1 MKFEAITIKDIAKAL
16 GLSTSTVSRALRGSY
31 EISTETKK
39 LVLEYAE
46 KLHYRPNPI
55 AQSLKEKRSRS
66 IGIVVCEIANNFFSQ
81 VINGIESVAY
91 KKGYYVIISQSHE
104 SYEREVSNA
113 QYLASRSVD
122 GLLVSLST
130 ETTDLSHFKKLHEK
144 GLPIVFFDRITEEMQ
159 THKVIANNF
168 NGAYQ
173 ATTHLLK
180 SGFKRIAHI
189 TISPHLS
196 ITKERLAGYRAALAD
211 NGVPFDESL
220 VKYCKYGGLI
230 FSETEQAVD
239 ALLSLQ
245 PKADA
250 IVAASDKLSTGCLT
264 ALAKRNVNIPC
275 EMGIVGFTNS
285 LLTEIFHPPMSSV
298 RQPAFEMGQVAME
311 MLIQLI
317 ESRRPVTEFE
327 TRVLSTELTVR
338 ASSALPRGDRMGR
351 MG

>member
-46 KLHYRPNPI
+46 KLNYRPNPI
-55 AQSLKEKRSRS
+55 ALSLKEKRSRS

-91 KKGYYVIISQSHE
+91 KQGYYVIISQSHE
-104 SYEREVSNA
+104 SYEREVSNT

-130 ETTDLSHFKKLHEK
+130 ETTDLSHLKKLHEK

-173 ATTHLLK
+173 ATEHLLR
-180 SGFKRIAHI
+180 SGFKRIAHV

-196 ITKERLAGYRAALAD
+196 ITKERLAGYKAALAD

-230 FSETEQAVD
+230 FSETEQAVES
-239 ALLSLQ
+239 LLGLEK
-245 PKADA
+245 KADA

-264 ALAKRNVNIPC
+264 ALAKRNISIPD
-275 EMGIVGFTNS
+275 EMGLVGFTNS
-285 LLTEIFHPPMSSV
+285 LLTEVFHPPMSSI

-311 MLIQLI
+311 MLIQII

-327 TRVLSTELTVR
+327 TRVLNTELTIR
-338 ASSALPRGDRMGR
+338 ASSQPPHH
-351 MG
+351 

>member
-46 KLHYRPNPI
+46 KLNYRPNPI
-55 AQSLKEKRSRS
+55 ALSLKEKRSRS

-104 SYEREVSNA
+104 SFERELANA
-113 QYLASRSVD
+113 QYLSSRSVD

-130 ETTDLSHFKKLHEK
+130 ETTDISHLNKLHDK
-144 GLPIVFFDRITEEMQ
+144 GLPIVFFDRITDEMQ

-173 ATTHLLK
+173 ATDHLLR
-180 SGFKRIAHI
+180 SGFRRIAHV
-189 TISPHLS
+189 TISSHLS
-196 ITKERLAGYRAALAD
+196 ITKERLAGYKAALAD
-211 NGVPFDESL
+211 HGIPFDESL
-220 VKYCKYGGLI
+220 IKYCKYGGLI
-230 FSETEQAVD
+230 YSETEQAVD
-239 ALLSLQ
+239 GLLALE
-245 PKADA
+245 KRADA

-264 ALAKRNVNIPC
+264 ALAKRNIKVPE

-285 LLTEIFHPPMSSV
+285 MLADLFHPPLSTV

-311 MLIQLI
+311 MLIQII
-317 ESRRPVTEFE
+317 ESRHPVTKFE
-327 TRVLSTELTVR
+327 TKVLNTELTVR
-338 ASSALPRGDRMGR
+338 GSSIKK
-351 MG
+351 

>member
-1 MKFEAITIKDIAKAL
+1 MKYEAITIKDIAKAL

-46 KLHYRPNPI
+46 KLNYRPNPV
-55 AQSLKEKRSRS
+55 ALSLKEKRSRS
-66 IGIVVCEIANNFFSQ
+66 IGVVVCEIANNFFSQ

-104 SYEREVSNA
+104 SYEREVSNT

-130 ETTDLSHFKKLHEK
+130 ETTDLSHLNKLHDR

-173 ATTHLLK
+173 ATEHLIQ
-180 SGFKRIAHI
+180 SGFKRIAHV
-189 TISPHLS
+189 TISSHLS
-196 ITKERLAGYRAALAD
+196 ITKERLAGYKAALAD
-211 NGVPFDESL
+211 HHIPFDESL

-230 FSETEQAVD
+230 FSETEQAID
-239 ALLSLQ
+239 SLIRLKKG
-245 PKADA
+245 PDA
-250 IVAASDKLSTGCLT
+250 IVAASDKLSTGCLM
-264 ALAKRNVNIPC
+264 ALAKRNIRIP
-275 EMGIVGFTNS
+275 EDIAIVGFTNS
-285 LLTEIFHPPMSSV
+285 LLTDIFHPPLSSV

-311 MLIQLI
+311 MLIQII
-317 ESRRPVTEFE
+317 ESKHPITRYE
-327 TRVLSTELTVR
+327 TKVLNTELTVR
-338 ASSALPRGDRMGR
+338 ASSVKG
-351 MG
+351 

>member
-31 EISTETKK
+31 EISAETKK

-46 KLHYRPNPI
+46 KLNYRPNPI
-55 AQSLKEKRSRS
+55 ALSLKEKRSRS
-66 IGIVVCEIANNFFSQ
+66 IGIIVCEIANNFFSQ
-81 VINGIESVAY
+81 AINGIESVAY

-130 ETTDLSHFKKLHEK
+130 ETTDFSHLKKLHEK

-173 ATTHLLK
+173 ATEHLLR
-180 SGFKRIAHI
+180 SGFKRIAHV

-196 ITKERLAGYRAALAD
+196 ITKERLAGYKAALAD
-211 NGVPFDESL
+211 NGVPFDDSL

-230 FSETEQAVD
+230 ISETEQAID
-239 ALLSLQ
+239 ALLHL
-245 PKADA
+245 PKKVDA

-264 ALAKRNVNIPC
+264 TLAKKNIKIPDD
-275 EMGIVGFTNS
+275 MALVGFTNS
-285 LLTEIFHPPMSSV
+285 PLAEVFHPSMSSV

-311 MLIQLI
+311 MLIQII

-327 TRVLSTELTVR
+327 TRVLNTELTIR
-338 ASSALPRGDRMGR
+338 ASSTHRRR
-351 MG
+351 

>member
-46 KLHYRPNPI
+46 KLNYRPNPI
-55 AQSLKEKRSRS
+55 AQSLKEKRSRA

-91 KKGYYVIISQSHE
+91 KQGYYVIISQSHE
-104 SYEREVSNA
+104 SYEREVSNT

-130 ETTDLSHFKKLHEK
+130 ETTDLSHLKKLHEK

-173 ATTHLLK
+173 ATEHLLR
-180 SGFKRIAHI
+180 SGFRRIAHV

-196 ITKERLAGYRAALAD
+196 ITKERLAGYKAALAD

-230 FSETEQAVD
+230 FSETEQAVE
-239 ALLSLQ
+239 ALLGLEK
-245 PKADA
+245 KADA

-264 ALAKRNVNIPC
+264 ALAKRNISIPD
-275 EMGIVGFTNS
+275 EMGLVGFTNS
-285 LLTEIFHPPMSSV
+285 LLTEVFHPPMTSV

-311 MLIQLI
+311 MLIQII
-317 ESRRPVTEFE
+317 ESRRPITEFE
-327 TRVLSTELTVR
+327 TRMLNTELTIR
-338 ASSALPRGDRMGR
+338 ASSQPPHH
-351 MG
+351 

>member
-31 EISTETKK
+31 EISTETRK

-46 KLHYRPNPI
+46 KLNYRPNPI
-55 AQSLKEKRSRS
+55 ALSLKEKRSRS

-91 KKGYYVIISQSHE
+91 KKGYFVIISQSHE
-104 SYEREVSNA
+104 SYEREVSNT

-130 ETTDLSHFKKLHEK
+130 ETTDLSHLKKLHEK

-173 ATTHLLK
+173 ATEHLLK

-196 ITKERLAGYRAALAD
+196 ITKERLAGYKAALAD
-211 NGVPFDESL
+211 NGIPFDESL

-230 FSETEQAVD
+230 FSETEQAVE
-239 ALLSLQ
+239 AILNLEK
-245 PKADA
+245 KADA

-264 ALAKRNVNIPC
+264 ALAKRNISIPD
-275 EMGIVGFTNS
+275 EMGMVGFTNS
-285 LLTEIFHPPMSSV
+285 MLTEVFHPPMSSV

-311 MLIQLI
+311 MLIEII

-327 TRVLSTELTVR
+327 TRMLNTELTVR
-338 ASSALPRGDRMGR
+338 ASSAPPRR
-351 MG
+351 

>member
-46 KLHYRPNPI
+46 KLNYRPNPI
-55 AQSLKEKRSRS
+55 ALSLKEKRSRS

-104 SYEREVSNA
+104 SFEREVSNT

-130 ETTDLSHFKKLHEK
+130 ETTDLSHLKKLHEK
-144 GLPIVFFDRITEEMQ
+144 GLPIVFFDRVTEEMQ

-173 ATTHLLK
+173 ATEHLFR

-196 ITKERLAGYRAALAD
+196 ITKERLAGYKAALAD

-230 FSETEQAVD
+230 FSETEQAVE
-239 ALLSLQ
+239 ALLNLEK
-245 PKADA
+245 KADA

-264 ALAKRNVNIPC
+264 ALAKRNISIPD
-275 EMGIVGFTNS
+275 EMGMVGFTNS
-285 LLTEIFHPPMSSV
+285 MLTEVFHPPMSSV

-311 MLIQLI
+311 MLIQII

-327 TRVLSTELTVR
+327 TRVLNTELTIR
-338 ASSALPRGDRMGR
+338 ASSAPPARSAPPTP
-351 MG
+351 

>member
-31 EISTETKK
+31 EISAETKK

-46 KLHYRPNPI
+46 KLNYRPNPI

-66 IGIVVCEIANNFFSQ
+66 IGIIVCEIANNFFSQ
-81 VINGIESVAY
+81 AINGIESVAY

-130 ETTDLSHFKKLHEK
+130 ETTDLSHLKKLHEK
-144 GLPIVFFDRITEEMQ
+144 GLPIVFFDRVTEEMQ

-173 ATTHLLK
+173 ATEHLLR
-180 SGFKRIAHI
+180 SGFKRIAHV

-196 ITKERLAGYRAALAD
+196 ITKQRLDGYKAALAD
-211 NGVPFDESL
+211 NGVPFDDSL

-230 FSETEQAVD
+230 ISETEQAID
-239 ALLSLQ
+239 ALLHL
-245 PKADA
+245 PKKVDA
-250 IVAASDKLSTGCLT
+250 IVAASDRLSTGCLS
-264 ALAKRNVNIPC
+264 ALARKNVKIPDD
-275 EMGIVGFTNS
+275 MALVGFTNS
-285 LLTEIFHPPMSSV
+285 PLTEVFHPSMSSI

-311 MLIQLI
+311 MLIQII

-327 TRVLSTELTVR
+327 TRVLNTELTIR
-338 ASSALPRGDRMGR
+338 ASTTPRH
-351 MG
+351 

>member
-31 EISTETKK
+31 EISAETKK

-46 KLHYRPNPI
+46 KLNYRPNPI

-66 IGIVVCEIANNFFSQ
+66 IGIIVCEIANNFFSQ
-81 VINGIESVAY
+81 AINGIESVAY

-130 ETTDLSHFKKLHEK
+130 ETTDLSHLKKLHEK
-144 GLPIVFFDRITEEMQ
+144 GLPIVFFDRVTEEMQ

-173 ATTHLLK
+173 ATEHLLK
-180 SGFKRIAHI
+180 AGFKRIAHV

-196 ITKERLAGYRAALAD
+196 ITKERLAGYKAALAD
-211 NGVPFDESL
+211 NGVTYDEGL

-230 FSETEQAVD
+230 ISETEQAID
-239 ALLSLQ
+239 ALLNLS
-245 PKADA
+245 KKVDA
-250 IVAASDKLSTGCLT
+250 IVAASDKLSTGCLST
-264 ALAKRNVNIPC
+264 LAKRKVRIP
-275 EMGIVGFTNS
+275 EDIALVGFTNS
-285 LLTEIFHPPMSSV
+285 LLTEVFHPSMSSV

-311 MLIQLI
+311 MLIQII

-327 TRVLSTELTVR
+327 TRVLNTELTIR
-338 ASSALPRGDRMGR
+338 ASSTPRR
-351 MG
+351 

>member
-31 EISTETKK
+31 EISAETKK

-46 KLHYRPNPI
+46 KLNYRPNPI
-55 AQSLKEKRSRS
+55 ALSLKEKRSRS
-66 IGIVVCEIANNFFSQ
+66 IGIIVCEIANNFFSQ
-81 VINGIESVAY
+81 AINGIESVAY

-130 ETTDLSHFKKLHEK
+130 ETTDLSHLKKLHEK

-173 ATTHLLK
+173 ATEHLLR
-180 SGFKRIAHI
+180 SGFKRIAHV

-196 ITKERLAGYRAALAD
+196 ITKERLAGYKAALAD
-211 NGVPFDESL
+211 NGVPFDDSL

-230 FSETEQAVD
+230 ISETEQAID
-239 ALLSLQ
+239 ALLHL
-245 PKADA
+245 PKKVDA

-264 ALAKRNVNIPC
+264 ALAKKNIKIPDD
-275 EMGIVGFTNS
+275 MALVGFTNS
-285 LLTEIFHPPMSSV
+285 PLTEVFHPSMTSV

-311 MLIQLI
+311 MLIQII

-327 TRVLSTELTVR
+327 TRVLNTELTIR
-338 ASSALPRGDRMGR
+338 ASSTPRR
-351 MG
+351 

>member
-16 GLSTSTVSRALRGSY
+16 GLSTYTVSRALRGSY
-31 EISTETKK
+31 EISAETKK

-46 KLHYRPNPI
+46 KLNYRPNPI

-66 IGIVVCEIANNFFSQ
+66 IGIIVCEIANNFFSQ
-81 VINGIESVAY
+81 AINGIESIAY

-130 ETTDLSHFKKLHEK
+130 ETTDLSHLKKLHEK
-144 GLPIVFFDRITEEMQ
+144 GLPIVFFDRVTEEMQ

-173 ATTHLLK
+173 ATEHLLR
-180 SGFKRIAHI
+180 SGFKRIAHV

-196 ITKERLAGYRAALAD
+196 ITKERLAGYKAALAD
-211 NGVPFDESL
+211 NGVSFDDSL

-230 FSETEQAVD
+230 ISETEQAID
-239 ALLSLQ
+239 ALLHL
-245 PKADA
+245 PKKVDA
-250 IVAASDKLSTGCLT
+250 IVAASDKLSTGCLS
-264 ALAKRNVNIPC
+264 ALAKKNIKIPDD
-275 EMGIVGFTNS
+275 MALVGFTNS
-285 LLTEIFHPPMSSV
+285 PLTEVFHPSMSSV

-311 MLIQLI
+311 MLIQII

-327 TRVLSTELTVR
+327 TRVLNTELTIR
-338 ASSALPRGDRMGR
+338 ASSAPRH
-351 MG
+351 